1 MSTAVSGSTDA
12 VLTPHR
18 RPARDLGRLMPLA
31 LLAPGILVVG
41 FGLVWPFVAMLAV
54 SLQDKFPDMTR
65 LTFEHYETVLTDPYF
80 LRIIGRT
87 FGLATAVTIVAAF
100 VGYPVAWYLARSAS
114 RRKHLVFLGV
124 IAPLMVSIIVRM
136 IGWTVILGNEGL
148 INALLRG
155 LGLVDEPVRLMQG
168 FWSVV
173 LGLVHILLPFMILSI
188 AAVLGKIDRS
198 YGEAAYVLGANPLR
212 TFVSITLPLSVGGIA
227 SGSVIVFCIAVGVF
241 VTPIMLGRGQV
252 AVLAVTIQ
260 EQMVVLVDWPTG
272 AAAAMVLTAGTLV
285 VLALYGLFVRR
296 HAHR

>member
-12 VLTPHR
+12 VVLTAA
-18 RPARDLGRLMPLA
+18 RPVRDFARLMPIA

-41 FGLVWPFVAMLAV
+41 LGLVWPFMAMLVV
-54 SLQDKFPDMTR
+54 SLQDKFPDATR
-65 LTFEHYETVLTDPYF
+65 LTVEHYGTVLTDPYF

-87 FGLATAVTIVAAF
+87 FALAAVVTVTAAV
-100 VGYPVAWYLARSAS
+100 VGYPVAWYLARSNS
-114 RRKHLVFLGV
+114 RWKHFVFLGV

-136 IGWTVILGNEGL
+136 IGWTIILGNEGL

-155 LGLVDEPVRLMQG
+155 LGLVDEPARLMQG

-198 YGEAAYVLGANPLR
+198 YAEAANVLGANPLR
-212 TFVSITLPLSVGGIA
+212 TFLSVTLPLSVQGIA
-227 SGSVIVFCIAVGVF
+227 SGSVIVFCITVGVF

-252 AVLAVTIQ
+252 TVLAITIQ

-272 AAAAMVLTAGTLV
+272 AAAAMVLTAGTLI
-285 VLALYGLFVRR
+285 VLALYGLFIRR
-296 HAHR
+296 QARR